1 MLTTRRTSL
10 LIAITLIFALAP
22 MIGASSKQPPA
33 SSKAVLKTPSPDV
46 CCLLGQSCCIHPVG
60 Q

>member
-10 LIAITLIFALAP
+10 LITITLIFALAS
-22 MIGASSKQPPA
+22 MIGASPQQPPT
-33 SSKAVLKTPSPDV
+33 SSKAVLKTTSPDI